1 MGRTNGAIV
10 GYKSKEKIPE
20 FVLKAALREE
30 DYCWLP
36 TNSDTYRRWLDGTRT
51 PDGNLWGIV
60 AANFQEEQFIDSFA
74 KNLNDNMLILTM
86 SRFHISVGKNDVP
99 DKRLLAFALAKQF
112 LAIAKGNG
120 EAEDIAKDFYKPDAS
135 LSVFPK
141 YKERASEKY
150 SKIKMPFSDGA
161 EKELKKIYVCN
172 KLSSSAKEKNYR
184 NTGSRKSADFL
195 IERPTLKRIREYSSK
210 TVLVANGGMG
220 KSILLQRLFFDSI
233 HEHDT
238 TGLVPVLIELRNF
251 SANNDLVSDYI
262 LKAVSR
268 LDNSF
273 SEKIV
278 RELLESGKFQI
289 LLDAADEIDLS
300 DSIAFQNQLMELVDQ
315 YPHNQYIVASRDCD
329 MMRSISGFAKLY
341 LQPFSKEQATELIGN
356 LLPDPEDEEL
366 RNEISQY
373 VDGDFLKKH
382 QVFAT
387 NPMLLTFIILQYPI
401 EKTFHG
407 QQRLFYKMAYKA
419 LVTIH
424 DLEKEAYS
432 RIYHSAK
439 DSEEFTRVFREFCA
453 ISYIDCVHE
462 FDEVTFESYFLNL
475 KTKDDLINP
484 KAMTMKNFI
493 HDACATACMMY
504 EEDLKILYVDPGF
517 QEYLFAEYNFLAK
530 RKERIEMGKKLWT
543 VPESKFEGESA
554 FAMLFE
560 HSKEKVE
567 SGYYIPYLNEVFRG
581 KSDIEAFIEF
591 LRLGYGELAYQV
603 EDLDLI
609 AEYMAKKKAV
619 WQPIPWPINEPCNVI
634 FSLILKEIET
644 PGLLCFAVLEDALNY
659 PEFMMSG
666 IFGEEIYDAVDKKQL
681 VLARRLLKTDVDDIE
696 YYEKTHNVDGFV
708 RDKNNDL
715 VCFGHEYKV
724 DFSVVIKDP
733 DLYKPLIEVI
743 KTNSEDVWQAFL
755 KLKKY
760 YAELLKRAKEYKD
773 P

>member
-60 AANFQEEQFIDSFA
+60 AANFQEDQFIDNFS
-74 KNLNDNMLILTM
+74 KNLNDNVLVLIM
-86 SRFHISVGKNDVP
+86 SRFHISIDKNSVP
-99 DKRLLAFALAKQF
+99 DKRLFAFALAKQF

-150 SKIKMPFSDGA
+150 NKIKMPFSDGV
-161 EKELKKIYVCN
+161 EKELEKIYVCN
-172 KLSSSAKEKNYR
+172 KLSSSAKEKVNKHA
-184 NTGSRKSADFL
+184 GSSKSADVL
-195 IERPTLKRIREYSSK
+195 IEKPTLQNIREYSPK

-220 KSILLQRLFFDSI
+220 KSILLQRLFLDSI
-233 HEHDT
+233 HEHET
-238 TGLVPVLIELRNF
+238 TGLLPVLIELRNF
-251 SANNDLVSDYI
+251 SAGSDLVTDCI

-268 LDNSF
+268 LDNSI

-278 RELLESGKFQI
+278 RDLLESGKIQL

-300 DSIAFQNQLMELVDQ
+300 DSIAFQNQLSELVDQ
-315 YPHNQYIVASRDCD
+315 YPYNQYIVASRDCD
-329 MMRSISGFAKLY
+329 MMRSLSGFAKLY
-341 LQPFSKEQATELIGN
+341 LQPFCKEQANELISN
-356 LLPDPEDEEL
+356 LLPDSEDEEL
-366 RNEISQY
+366 RSEISEY

-407 QQRLFYKMAYKA
+407 QQRLFYRMAYKA

-439 DSEEFTRVFREFCA
+439 DSEEFTKVFREFCA
-453 ISYIDCVHE
+453 ITYIDCVHE
-462 FDEVTFESYFLNL
+462 FDEATFESYFLNL
-475 KTKDDLINP
+475 NTKDDLINP

-543 VPESKFEGESA
+543 VSESKFEGENA
-554 FAMLFE
+554 FTMLFE

-567 SGYYIPYLNEVFRG
+567 SGYYIPYLNEVFKG
-581 KSDIEAFIEF
+581 KSDVDAFIDF
-591 LRLGYGELAYQV
+591 LRLGYGELNYQV
-603 EDLDLI
+603 ADYDLI
-609 AEYMAKKKAV
+609 AKYMVEKKAE
-619 WQPIPWPINEPCNVI
+619 WQPIPSPINEPCNVI
-634 FSLILKEIET
+634 FSLILKEIDT
-644 PGLLCFAVLEDALNY
+644 PGLLCFAVFEDALNY
-659 PEFMMSG
+659 PEFMTTG
-666 IFGEEIYDAVDKKQL
+666 IFGEEYFDVVDKKQKII
-681 VLARRLLKTDVDDIE
+681 ARRLLKNDVEDIE

-708 RDKNNDL
+708 RDKNNNL

-724 DFSVVIKDP
+724 DFSIVSTEP
-733 DLYKPLIEVI
+733 DLYKPLIEVL
-743 KTNSEDVWQAFL
+743 KTKDEDVWQTFL

-760 YAELLKRAKEYKD
+760 YADLLKKAKEYKD